1 MASAPPSIPPTLVRV
16 AATAAPAYASASSS
30 SSSASSSSSSA
41 APAAAAAAARRDQ
54 GTLLLLQ
61 MAAGAVAGAVAKTA
75 TAPLERLKI
84 LFQVQGMKGSAE
96 LAAPKYT
103 GIAQAFRTV
112 VREEGALALW
122 KGNGA
127 NVLRVIPVYGLK
139 FAFNDSLKALVAGPQ
154 KRALDMSQLLWVGT
168 LAGLLQTALTYPLE
182 TVRTR
187 LTLGPEQGV
196 RYAGIAD
203 CFRQM
208 VRTEGVGGLFKGF
221 GPTMVSGAP
230 YTGIQMTSYEML
242 KRFTSDPATSGGGSS
257 GAGAGGAFLWSL
269 VNGAV
274 SGLIAQTV
282 TYPGDTVR
290 RRMQNNG
297 AGGAPKVYTNSFHCT
312 AQIWR
317 HEGLAGFFKGSWTNT
332 VRAVPGAAVQ
342 FAAYELMK
350 KMLDC

>member
-1 MASAPPSIPPTLVRV
+1 MATASAPPTLPLRL
-16 AATAAPAYASASSS
+16 PSSPSSS
-30 SSSASSSSSSA
+30 SSSSSSSTASSISPSSA
-41 APAAAAAAARRDQ
+41 ASLASSAPSAVRRDPA
-54 GTLLLLQ
+54 TLMVLQ
-61 MAAGAVAGAVAKTA
+61 MVAGAMAGAVAKTA

-84 LFQVQGMKGSAE
+84 LFQVQGMRGAD

-103 GIAQAFRTV
+103 GIAQAFSTV

-139 FAFNDSLKALVAGPQ
+139 FAFNDTIKALVAGPQ
-154 KRALDMSQLLWVGT
+154 KRSLDMAQLLWVGT

-208 VRTEGVGGLFKGF
+208 VRTEGWAGLFKGF

-242 KRFTSDPATSGGGSS
+242 KRNSGDGI
-257 GAGAGGAFLWSL
+257 LWSL
-269 VNGAV
+269 ANGAI

-297 AGGAPKVYTNSFHCT
+297 AGGAPKTYRNSLHCT

-317 HEGLAGFFKGSWTNT
+317 LEGAAGFMKGSWTNT

-350 KMLDC
+350 TALKC

>member
-1 MASAPPSIPPTLVRV
+1 MATASAPPTLPLRL
-16 AATAAPAYASASSS
+16 PSSPSSS
-30 SSSASSSSSSA
+30 SSSSSSSTASSISPSSA
-41 APAAAAAAARRDQ
+41 ASLASSAPSAVRRDPA
-54 GTLLLLQ
+54 TLMVLQ
-61 MAAGAVAGAVAKTA
+61 MVAGAMAGAVAKTA

-84 LFQVQGMKGSAE
+84 LFQVQGMSRADLVK
-96 LAAPKYT
+96 PKYT
-103 GIAQAFRTV
+103 SINQALLLV

-139 FAFNDSLKALVAGPQ
+139 FAFNDTIKALVAGPQ
-154 KRALDMSQLLWVGT
+154 KRSLDMAQLLWVGT

-208 VRTEGVGGLFKGF
+208 VRTEGWSGLFKGF

-242 KRFTSDPATSGGGSS
+242 KRSTGDG
-257 GAGAGGAFLWSL
+257 FLWSL
-269 VNGAV
+269 MNGAI

-297 AGGAPKVYTNSFHCT
+297 AGGAPKTYRNSLHCT
-312 AQIWR
+312 AQIWKY
-317 HEGLAGFFKGSWTNT
+317 EGAAGFMKGSWTNT

-350 KMLDC
+350 TALKC